1 MGWSKQGNVY
11 FLSHYIQTI
20 LYSVLLMAAFHLF
33 KRMYKEYILIYMY
46 IHYLK
51 STSKLYVLYLVN
63 SIKSSLA
70 CTYFI
75 IFKINI
81 LHVSDITY
89 VLYK

>member
-1 MGWSKQGNVY
+1 MY
-11 FLSHYIQTI
+11 FLSHDIQTI
-20 LYSVLLMAAFHLF
+20 LYSVLLMTAFHLF

-51 STSKLYVLYLVN
+51 SSSKLHVLYLVN

-70 CTYFI
+70 CTNFI

>member
-1 MGWSKQGNVY
+1 MY
-11 FLSHYIQTI
+11 FLSHDIQPI

-51 STSKLYVLYLVN
+51 STIKLYVSYLVH

-70 CTYFI
+70 CINFI
-75 IFKINI
+75 IFKVNI